1 MRTIYFDVAYA
12 DDAVCA
18 CMGDIHPQEACFGG
32 RYAGFGDGRSVGRVA
47 AYCGPRL
54 AIEACLDGE
63 IAVVELW
70 SKAGRLGM
78 THHITAYEE
87 RLLEVKL
94 HPACSVGSFRYPHIL
109 FGG

>member
-1 MRTIYFDVAYA
+1 
-12 DDAVCA
+12 
-18 CMGDIHPQEACFGG
+18 MG
-32 RYAGFGDGRSVGRVA
+32 

-54 AIEACLDGE
+54 AIEACFDGE
-63 IAVVELW
+63 IAVVELRG
-70 SKAGRLGM
+70 KAGRLGM